1 MLRAPPEV
9 LLAALAPAR
18 RGKPMEVYLKRHEA
32 FIRGQLASAAED
44 ADWAGLARF
53 HRAQIAYL
61 QHERLVHLLVT
72 LFFGLAALVTLL
84 FLVRYPQP
92 LVGALLLLLLLLLV
106 PYLVHY
112 YRLEN
117 GVQRW
122 YHLANEVEARAG
134 NVSPRYDDGS
144 IGTAAR

>member
-1 MLRAPPEV
+1 
-9 LLAALAPAR
+9 
-18 RGKPMEVYLKRHEA
+18 MEVYLKRHEA
-32 FIRGQLASAAED
+32 FIHGQLASASGG

-53 HRAQIAYL
+53 HRAQISYL

-72 LFFGLAALVTLL
+72 LFFGLAALLTLL
-84 FLVRYPQP
+84 FLVRHPQP
-92 LVGALLLLLLLLLV
+92 LVGVLLLLLLVLLV

-122 YHLANEVEARAG
+122 YHLANEIEGRAG
-134 NVSPRYDDGS
+134 NVSQRYDDGL
-144 IGTAAR
+144 GPPAP